1 LLSIDSVTRV
11 TYDAAVTTGARA
23 QTILDA
29 LTNPVTV
36 TVMDGSDNVKG
47 TGTMNSPW
55 ATRNNNLITLG
66 ELASFVIS
74 SNGTPDGTWKIRF
87 SSGTRWVQGSFGL
100 TGASTDFTWSQGTW
114 ATTQIATLGDV
125 STYVYKGAAET
136 VLTDV
141 YGIASSNRAPI
152 WGTAPTIAVVQGTG
166 LLAGNI
172 AQYASDPDGDLMT
185 FYRTGSALDTAPA
198 SITVSSS
205 GSITVPANTPV
216 GTYTVEVAADDGKGS
231 TSWGI
236 TNTTLSIPINSLPKP
251 APLTSYIDPGFNG
264 TYVKR
269 LISPATVEVGNLG
282 LKPFYSSLQ
291 AWNSDGTLLMLQRGN
306 GYACILDASTYAVRI
321 AQFGLPYPIFSTGL
335 RWSPTEP
342 NVIYYTGNEHNNVGV
357 TWPNG
362 VTPHSGAVFGKAT
375 INTSTWAVTTEVV
388 GSFPQWP
395 SLYKDGSWEQ
405 VVRNTVTG
413 DLWVALQGR
422 AANFDLF
429 PFAYNITTK
438 TAGPLVGPSAWNAFG
453 SFGVTEFNVYG
464 RAPDPVQMS
473 PKGDCMIF
481 HFGPGSFPGGKWK
494 VGLDGVVSR
503 RIEPSGGHADA
514 VVDSS
519 GVQWIVYS
527 ENGGTGSAGISKG
540 KIDGNTLTTSV
551 LLPGYISE
559 GVHISG
565 RNLATQ
571 PLAAS
576 KDYVIVS
583 SEGTEPW
590 STTIGNEVMA
600 VYLDSTTAVPHA
612 LRLCQTRSNGVSYSA
627 AQSHATIKQDGT
639 SIVFGSNWGD
649 LSDTVIDAF
658 VVDMPTSSNTSTVVA
673 TKAALLSPGAW
684 SSAANDVGASTIST
698 NAAPYNRP
706 PFIALDPSTVVRNIL
721 DWPGKTMWD
730 SQSNDWWFCGGPAT
744 QGAGAGGMTLV
755 RYQTS
760 TDTFRAW
767 QGLTVDSDGIWYP
780 YCEAHCF
787 DAADIHVP
795 SRRIYRRM
803 IYRPLS
809 GPVDG
814 LGWFDVDTFTS
825 GVIPMPAA
833 RDLYWTLCV
842 HPGMGAS
849 GTVLVF
855 NNYYNAQKFDIAS
868 GTFLTQ
874 LDTNSYPQQGGLSIY
889 HSGYVYYTGGTF
901 DSNNKFYRIDSAGT
915 ITTLGTTPVQ
925 MSNSYVAAT
934 GAILSSLGNY
944 IYAFCGD
951 GTIRRYDPA
960 GNSWSNVGTMPW
972 RFAGLQSANSAGAL
986 FESTVGKVI
995 TNPGT
1000 GEGVMLWISG
1010 TGGGQKATQTYL
1022 WKPT

>member
-1 LLSIDSVTRV
+1 MPIRWNRRVGRRGKVSARLADWTASLAGTSYLASNNSGRIQVQLYDWTASIRGAVTAAATFRGVIAAQLENWTANIVGTRNRPPVWTPATPV
-11 TYDAAVTTGARA
+11 TINVTSTSPVGTVVVDLAAV
-23 QTILDA
+23 
-29 LTNPVTV
+29 
-36 TVMDGSDNVKG
+36 GSLY
-47 TGTMNSPW
+47 
-55 ATRNNNLITLG
+55 AT
-66 ELASFVIS
+66 
-74 SNGTPDGTWKIRF
+74 
-87 SSGTRWVQGSFGL
+87 
-100 TGASTDFTWSQGTW
+100 
-114 ATTQIATLGDV
+114 
-125 STYVYKGAAET
+125 
-136 VLTDV
+136 
-141 YGIASSNRAPI
+141 
-152 WGTAPTIAVVQGTG
+152 
-166 LLAGNI
+166 
-172 AQYASDPDGDLMT
+172 DPDGDALT
-185 FYRTGSALDTAPA
+185 FSATGLPSWLTLVGSQVRVAQPLTIGASANVTA
-198 SITVSSS
+198 T
-205 GSITVPANTPV
+205 
-216 GTYTVEVAADDGKGS
+216 ADDAAP
-231 TSWGI
+231 SWGI
-236 TNTTLSIPINSLPKP
+236 TNTTLSIPRHSLAKP
-251 APLTSYIDPGFNG
+251 AALETYIDPGFNG
-264 TYVKR
+264 TPVTR
-269 LISPATVEVGNLG
+269 LIAPATVEAGNLG

-306 GYACILDASTYAVRI
+306 GYACILDAATYAVRI

-375 INTSTWAVTTEVV
+375 INTSTWAVTAEVV

-405 VVRNTVTG
+405 VVRNVSTG

-473 PKGDCMIF
+473 PNGDCMIF

-540 KIDGNTLTTSV
+540 KIDGDAQTTSV

-559 GVHISG
+559 GIHISG
-565 RNLATQ
+565 RHLSAQRTSVQ
-571 PLAAS
+571 
-576 KDYVIVS
+576 DYVIVS
-583 SEGTEPW
+583 SEGAEPW
-590 STTIGNEVMA
+590 STAIGNEVLA
-600 VYLDSTTAVPHA
+600 VYLDSTAAAPHA
-612 LRLCQTRSNGVSYSA
+612 LRLCQTRSNGVSYTA
-627 AQSHATIKQDGT
+627 AQPHATVKHDGQ

-658 VVDMPTSSNTSTVVA
+658 VVEMPTSAAGPTVIS
-673 TKAALLSPGAW
+673 TKAALLSPGSW
-684 SSAANDVGASTIST
+684 SVAANDVGASTIST

-706 PFIALDPSTVVRNIL
+706 PFIALDPSTGTRNIL

-730 SQSNDWWFCGGPAT
+730 SQSNDWWYSGGPAT

-814 LGWFDVDTFTS
+814 LGWFDVDTFAS

-842 HPGMGAS
+842 FPEMGAT

-855 NNYYNAQKFDIAS
+855 NNYYNAQKYDIAS
-868 GTFLTQ
+868 GTFVTQ

-889 HSGYVYYTGGTF
+889 HSGYVYYTGGGLN
-901 DSNNKFYRIDSAGT
+901 SNLYRIDSAGT

-934 GAILSSLGNY
+934 GAILSSLGAY

-1022 WKPT
+1022 WKP